1 MCRQLARR
9 SLISTVVP
17 HEAKRRSQM
26 RNCASEN
33 LEISGFV
40 LCTPRNDGDG
50 YVALV
55 LTPITSAE
63 AAMSPPGTFSFDAPG
78 DAARAAELRR
88 VKVLATLV
96 LVGTLALFVTAKA
109 LVPVHPVF
117 GFVAAFAE
125 AATIGG
131 LADWYAVVALFKRP
145 LGLPIPHTAII
156 QSNQHRIADKLGE
169 FIEVHF
175 LEAAP
180 VAAKLRQIDFGSFI
194 ADWLRDR
201 KRSTD
206 LARFTLRLLPEAVTA
221 TETSG
226 LMTFIT
232 RRITT
237 QLQGIDLAPLAA
249 GTLRAFVAE
258 GRHQG
263 LLDDI
268 LRAVH
273 QSLTEPETMAMI
285 REKIRGELPTL
296 LKLYRADKYLVNK
309 IVASATAFF
318 EEVRDD
324 PKHPFRGEFDR
335 MVLTFVDRLG
345 SDPSY
350 ADRIDGLKRDL
361 LARPELGDLAR
372 NVWSNARSFIERSA
386 SGESQVLQQHLAG
399 MFMKTG
405 DTLAADPELRAEINQ
420 GFVAVLRSFIAD
432 QKSVV
437 SSFISDQVKAW
448 DMGQLLQ
455 LIEINIGRDLQYIRF
470 NGSLIG
476 GLAGLALYTAEVLPR
491 ML

>member
-1 MCRQLARR
+1 MIDP
-9 SLISTVVP
+9 SS
-17 HEAKRRSQM
+17 AKPAM
-26 RNCASEN
+26 
-33 LEISGFV
+33 
-40 LCTPRNDGDG
+40 T
-50 YVALV
+50 
-55 LTPITSAE
+55 TS
-63 AAMSPPGTFSFDAPG
+63 GTFSFDAPG

-88 VKVLATLV
+88 VKLLATLV
-96 LVGTLALFVTAKA
+96 LAGTLALFVTAK
-109 LVPVHPVF
+109 LLLPMHPAF

-131 LADWYAVVALFKRP
+131 LADWYAVVALFRRP

-180 VAAKLRQIDFGSFI
+180 VDAKLRQIDFGSFI

-206 LARFTLRLLPEAVTA
+206 LARFTLRLLPEAVSA

-237 QLQGIDLAPLAA
+237 QLQSIDLAPLAA

-268 LRAVH
+268 LNAVH
-273 QSLTEPETMAMI
+273 QSLTKAETMAMI
-285 REKIRGELPTL
+285 RQKIRAELPTL
-296 LKLYRADKYLVNK
+296 LKLYRADKFLVNK
-309 IVASATAFF
+309 IVASATSFF
-318 EEVRDD
+318 EEVRND

-335 MVLTFVDRLG
+335 MVLSFVDRLG
-345 SDPSY
+345 SDQTY

-372 NVWSNARSFIERSA
+372 HVWSNTRVFIERSA
-386 SGESQVLQQHLAG
+386 SGETQVLQHFLARMFMEAGEALAG
-399 MFMKTG
+399 
-405 DTLAADPELRAEINQ
+405 DSELRSEINK
-420 GFVAVLRSFIAD
+420 GLVAVLGSFIAD
-432 QKSVV
+432 QKSGV
-437 SSFISDQVKAW
+437 SGFIADQVKAW
-448 DMGQLLQ
+448 NMGQLIS

-470 NGSLIG
+470 NGALIG
-476 GLAGLALYTAEVLPR
+476 GLAGLGLYTGEFVLR
-491 ML
+491 WL

>member
-1 MCRQLARR
+1 MVR
-9 SLISTVVP
+9 SPLMTLTLPSSFVV
-17 HEAKRRSQM
+17 
-26 RNCASEN
+26 
-33 LEISGFV
+33 
-40 LCTPRNDGDG
+40 D
-50 YVALV
+50 
-55 LTPITSAE
+55 SA
-63 AAMSPPGTFSFDAPG
+63 G

-88 VKVLATLV
+88 VKLLATLV
-96 LVGTLALFVTAKA
+96 LAATFAVFIGAKWM
-109 LVPVHPVF
+109 LPVHPAF
-117 GFVAAFAE
+117 GFIAAFAE

-175 LEAAP
+175 LETAP
-180 VAAKLRQIDFGSFI
+180 VEAKLRQIDFGSFI

-232 RRITT
+232 RRVTT

-273 QSLTEPETMAMI
+273 QSLTQAETMAMV
-285 REKIRGELPTL
+285 REKIRSELPTL
-296 LKLYRADKYLVNK
+296 LRLYRADKYLVNK

-318 EEVRDD
+318 EEVRSD
-324 PKHPFRGEFDR
+324 PDHPFRGEFDR
-335 MVLTFVDRLG
+335 MVLSFVDRLG
-345 SDPSY
+345 SDKSY

-372 NVWSNARSFIERSA
+372 NIWSNARTFIERSA
-386 SGESQVLQQHLAG
+386 SGESQVLQQHLAS
-399 MFMKTG
+399 MFVKAG
-405 DTLAADPELRAEINQ
+405 EALAADPELRAEINQ

-432 QKSVV
+432 QKSGV
-437 SSFISDQVKAW
+437 SSFISDQVKSW
-448 DMGQLLQ
+448 DMGQLIA

-476 GLAGLALYTAEVLPR
+476 GLAGLALYTLEYLLRLV
-491 ML
+491 

>member
-1 MCRQLARR
+1 
-9 SLISTVVP
+9 
-17 HEAKRRSQM
+17 
-26 RNCASEN
+26 
-33 LEISGFV
+33 
-40 LCTPRNDGDG
+40 
-50 YVALV
+50 
-55 LTPITSAE
+55 
-63 AAMSPPGTFSFDAPG
+63 MSIPATFSFDSPG

-88 VKVLATLV
+88 VKALATLV
-96 LVGTLALFVTAKA
+96 LAGTLALFVAAKV
-109 LVPVHPVF
+109 LLHVHPAF

-180 VAAKLRQIDFGSFI
+180 VEAKLRQIDFGSFV

-201 KRSTD
+201 KRSDD
-206 LARFTLRLLPEAVTA
+206 LARFALRLLPEALSA

-237 QLQGIDLAPLAA
+237 QLQEIDLAPLAA
-249 GTLRAFVAE
+249 GTLRGFVQE

-268 LRAVH
+268 LRVVH
-273 QSLTEPETMAMI
+273 QSLTQPETMAVI
-285 REKIRGELPTL
+285 RDKIRGELPTL
-296 LKLYRADKYLVNK
+296 LKLYRADKFLVNR
-309 IVASATAFF
+309 IVASATTFF
-318 EEVRDD
+318 EEVRND
-324 PKHPFRGEFDR
+324 PQHPFRGEFNQ
-335 MVLTFVDRLG
+335 MLLSFVDRLG
-345 SDPSY
+345 SDQAF

-372 NVWSNARSFIERSA
+372 NIWSNTRSFIERSA
-386 SGESQVLQQHLAG
+386 SGETQVLQQHLAG
-399 MFMKTG
+399 MFVKAG
-405 DTLAADPELRAEINQ
+405 EALAADAELRAEINQ
-420 GFVAVLRSFIAD
+420 GLVAVLRSFIAD
-432 QKSVV
+432 QKSGV

-448 DMGQLLQ
+448 DMGQLIA
-455 LIEINIGRDLQYIRF
+455 LIEINIGKDLQYIRF
-470 NGSLIG
+470 NGALIG
-476 GLAGLALYTAEVLPR
+476 GLAGLTLYTAELLVR

>member
-1 MCRQLARR
+1 M
-9 SLISTVVP
+9 ST
-17 HEAKRRSQM
+17 
-26 RNCASEN
+26 
-33 LEISGFV
+33 
-40 LCTPRNDGDG
+40 
-50 YVALV
+50 
-55 LTPITSAE
+55 
-63 AAMSPPGTFSFDAPG
+63 PGTFSFDAPG

-96 LVGTLALFVTAKA
+96 LVGTLALFAAAKA
-109 LVPVHPVF
+109 LLPLHPVF
-117 GFVAAFAE
+117 GFIAAFAE

-131 LADWYAVVALFKRP
+131 LADWYAVVALFRRP

-156 QSNQHRIADKLGE
+156 QSNQHLIADKLGE
-169 FIEVHF
+169 FIEMHF

-180 VAAKLRQIDFGSFI
+180 VEAKLRQIDFASFI

-221 TETSG
+221 TESSG
-226 LMTFIT
+226 LMTFIA

-237 QLQGIDLAPLAA
+237 QLQAIDLAPLAA
-249 GTLRAFVAE
+249 GTLRAFVKE
-258 GRHQG
+258 GRHQA

-268 LRAVH
+268 LRAIH
-273 QSLTEPETMAMI
+273 ESLTRAETMTMV

-318 EEVRDD
+318 EEVRSD

-345 SDPSY
+345 SDPAY

-372 NVWSNARSFIERSA
+372 TLWSNTRSFIERSA
-386 SGESQVLQQHLAG
+386 SGETEVLQHHLAR
-399 MFMKTG
+399 MFVEAGEALAG
-405 DTLAADPELRAEINQ
+405 DSELRSEINQ
-420 GFVAVLRSFIAD
+420 GLVAVLRSFIAD
-432 QKSVV
+432 QKSGV

-448 DMGQLLQ
+448 DMAQLIS
-455 LIEINIGRDLQYIRF
+455 LIEINIGKDLQYIRF

-476 GLAGLALYTAEVLPR
+476 GLAGLGLYSIEFLLR
-491 ML
+491 LL